1 MSTEFAES
9 AAAAALSEAA
19 PSFATENPATREDGG
34 FVPSPGL
41 PSPMNTTAPFVL
53 RNDLPANGTVEL
65 PQVIRRDLQGDA
77 SGKPR
82 VVPWIG
88 HKIAKAVAAA
98 CFVEGQA
105 AEVGRQVQAEIEFRM
120 RRERPSFVHIEQLQD
135 MVEETLIEI
144 GHAKVALA
152 YGKYRAT
159 RAAERAFGTA
169 PADDSGQQLELATRE
184 QLADIRARLSFAK
197 IGLKLTVSDD
207 DLVARLLR
215 STSLNL
221 TADERRDTIVL
232 NAKSLLD
239 LDPDARFFSAR
250 ILLSYIYEETLPW
263 KVADGP
269 HTLKEAH
276 RRAFIEYIPKGIA
289 LRRLDPRLAEFDL
302 KKLAAALDPFAD
314 LQFDFIGIQN
324 LFDRYLIHSQ
334 DGVTGRKRRLEAP
347 QIFWLRV
354 AMGLSILEKEREARA
369 IEFYGIY
376 KSRRACSSTPTLF
389 NSGAVHPQLSS
400 CYLLYCGDS
409 IEQISETWR
418 RFSQLSKWAGG
429 LGCSWTA
436 IRGAGAHIHGTNGE
450 SSGVIPFLN
459 VSNDIAIAVNQGGK
473 RPGAL
478 CSYLELWHADI
489 EDFLDLRKETGDDRR
504 RTHNMNTAQW
514 IPDLFMKRLKAISD
528 GALPKDATWT
538 LFRTNDVPDLPELC
552 GRAFEERYA
561 HYEDLAHGGKIWSRK
576 VRVLALWKRML
587 EMLFET
593 GHPWITFKD
602 PCNLRS
608 PQDHAGVIH
617 NSNLCTEITLNTS
630 DDEVAVC
637 NLASINLAAHLREDG
652 ELDHDKLRATI
663 KVVMRMLDNVIDINF
678 YPVEAAA
685 RANQRHRPVGL
696 GVMGMQDAL
705 YDKRIAFDSPAA
717 VAFNDEA
724 LEAIAYH
731 AYGASSDLAAE
742 RGRYESY
749 AGSKWDR
756 GLLPLDTLEH
766 LEKER
771 GLPVLVDRT
780 ARLDWEA
787 LRAKI
792 AAQGMRNSNCLAI
805 APTATIANILGCT
818 PCIEPTY
825 KHIHTK
831 SNMSGEFIRTNDHL
845 LRDLQAR
852 GLWDEEMLADL
863 KYFDG
868 SVQGIERVPAEFK
881 TLYKTAF
888 EIAPTWILQCAA
900 VRQKWIDQG
909 QSTNL
914 WLAESDAR
922 TASFMYREAWERGL
936 KTTYYLRT
944 LNKSAID
951 SSNRDRRPAAEPK
964 REYTA
969 EEKTAC
975 SIEAMRNGGVCDA
988 CQ

>member
-1 MSTEFAES
+1 
-9 AAAAALSEAA
+9 
-19 PSFATENPATREDGG
+19 
-34 FVPSPGL
+34 
-41 PSPMNTTAPFVL
+41 MNNTATAPFVL
-53 RNDLPANGTVEL
+53 RNDLPTNGATEF
-65 PQVIRRDLQGDA
+65 PQVIRRDLPGDT

-82 VVPWIG
+82 VVPWLG
-88 HKIAKAVAAA
+88 HKIAKAVSAA
-98 CFVEGQA
+98 CFVEGADDQI
-105 AEVGRQVQAEIEFRM
+105 GLQVQAEIEFRL
-120 RRERPSFVHIEQLQD
+120 RRERPSFVHIEEIQD
-135 MVEETLIEI
+135 LVEETLIDL

-152 YGKYRAT
+152 YGKYRAR
-159 RAAERAFGTA
+159 RAAEREHGIGPET
-169 PADDSGQQLELATRE
+169 ADDSGQLELATRE
-184 QLADIRARLSFAK
+184 HLADIRARISFAK
-197 IGLKLTVSDD
+197 IGLRVTLSDD
-207 DLVARLLR
+207 DLLARLLR
-215 STSLNL
+215 STSISL
-221 TADERRDTIVL
+221 TPAERRDTIVL

-239 LDPDARFFSAR
+239 VDADARFFAAR

-263 KVADGP
+263 KVTDGP
-269 HTLKEAH
+269 QALKEAH
-276 RRAFIEYIPKGIA
+276 RRAFLEYIPRGIA
-289 LRRLDPRLAEFDL
+289 AKRLDPRLGDFDL

-314 LQFDFIGIQN
+314 LQFDFLGIQT
-324 LFDRYLIHSQ
+324 LYDRYLIHTQ
-334 DGVTGRKRRLEAP
+334 DTVQGRKLRLEAP
-347 QIFWLRV
+347 QVFWMRV
-354 AMGLSILEKEREARA
+354 AMGLAVLESDREGRA
-369 IEFYGIY
+369 CEFYAVY
-376 KSRRACSSTPTLF
+376 RSRRGCSSTPTLF
-389 NSGAVHPQLSS
+389 NAGTLHPQLSS

-409 IEQISETWR
+409 IEDITETWR
-418 RFSQLSKWAGG
+418 RFSHLSKWAGG

-450 SSGVIPFLN
+450 SSGVIPFLK

-504 RTHNMNTAQW
+504 RTHNMNTAHW

-528 GALPKDATWT
+528 GVLGKDATWS
-538 LFRTNDVPDLPELC
+538 LFRTNDVPDLPELS
-552 GRAFEERYA
+552 GRAFEERYT
-561 HYEDLAHGGKIWSRK
+561 HYEALAAEGKLWSRK

-593 GHPWITFKD
+593 GHPWMTFKD

-630 DDEVAVC
+630 NDEVAVC

-652 ELDHDKLRATI
+652 SLDHDHLRATI
-663 KVVMRMLDNVIDINF
+663 TVLMRMLDNVIDINF
-678 YPVEAAA
+678 YPVDASA
-685 RANQRHRPVGL
+685 RSNLRHRPVGL
-696 GVMGMQDAL
+696 GVMGLQDAL
-705 YDKRIAFDSPAA
+705 YRKGIAFDTPEA

-724 LEAIAYH
+724 FEAIAYY
-731 AYGASSDLAAE
+731 AYSASSDLAAE
-742 RGRYESY
+742 RGRYETY
-749 AGSKWDR
+749 TGSKWDR
-756 GLLPLDTLEH
+756 GLMPLDTLEH

-771 GLPVLVDRT
+771 GMPLLVDRT
-780 ARLDWEA
+780 ARLDWSA
-787 LRAKI
+787 LRQKI

-805 APTATIANILGCT
+805 APTATISNILGCT

-845 LRDLQAR
+845 LRELQAR

-868 SVQGIERVPAEFK
+868 NVQQIERVPAELK
-881 TLYKTAF
+881 RLYKTAF

-900 VRQKWIDQG
+900 ARQKWIDQA

-951 SSNRDRRPAAEPK
+951 SSNRDRRTAATTEPK
-964 REYTA
+964 REYSA
-969 EEKTAC
+969 EEKQAC
-975 SIEAMRNGGVCDA
+975 SIEAMRNGGTCEA

>member
-1 MSTEFAES
+1 MTTIA
-9 AAAAALSEAA
+9 
-19 PSFATENPATREDGG
+19 
-34 FVPSPGL
+34 
-41 PSPMNTTAPFVL
+41 NTPFVL
-53 RNDLPANGTVEL
+53 RNDLPVDVATEF
-65 PQVIRRDLQGDA
+65 PQVIRRDLPGDT

-82 VVPWIG
+82 VVSWLG

-98 CFVEGQA
+98 CFVEGQD
-105 AEVGRQVQAEIEFRM
+105 EQIGLQVQAEIEYRL

-135 MVEETLIEI
+135 MVEETLIDL
-144 GHAKVALA
+144 GYARVALA

-159 RAAERAFGTA
+159 RAAERVHGPKVETEDA
-169 PADDSGQQLELATRE
+169 GQQLELATRE
-184 QLADIRARLSFAK
+184 QFGDIRARISFAK
-197 IGLKLTVSDD
+197 IGLNLTLPDD

-215 STSLNL
+215 SSSINL
-221 TADERRDTIVL
+221 SPEERRDTIVL

-239 LDPDARFFSAR
+239 LDADARFFAAR

-269 HTLKEAH
+269 QALKEAH
-276 RRAFIEYIPKGIA
+276 RRAFLDYIPRGIE

-302 KKLAAALDPFAD
+302 KKLAVSLDPFAD
-314 LQFDFIGIQN
+314 LQFDFLGIQT
-324 LFDRYLIHSQ
+324 LYDRYLIHAA
-334 DGVTGRKRRLEAP
+334 DPVTSRKRRLESP
-347 QIFWLRV
+347 QIFWMRV
-354 AMGLSILEKEREARA
+354 AMGLAVLETERETRTQ
-369 IEFYGIY
+369 EFYGIY

-389 NSGAVHPQLSS
+389 NAGTLHPQLSS

-409 IEQISETWR
+409 IEEITETWR
-418 RFSQLSKWAGG
+418 RFSHLSKWAGG

-450 SSGVIPFLN
+450 SSGVIPFLK

-528 GALPKDATWT
+528 GALSKDATWT
-538 LFRTNDVPDLPELC
+538 LFRTNDAPDLPELC
-552 GRAFEERYA
+552 GRAFETRYEQ
-561 HYEDLAHGGKIWSRK
+561 YEQLVAEGKMWGRK

-593 GHPWITFKD
+593 GHPWMTFKD

-608 PQDHAGVIH
+608 PQDHVGVIH

-630 DDEVAVC
+630 SDEVAVC

-652 ELDHDKLRATI
+652 ALDHDRLRHTI
-663 KVVMRMLDNVIDINF
+663 TVLMRMLDNVIDINF
-678 YPVEAAA
+678 YPVDEAAN
-685 RANQRHRPVGL
+685 ANLRHRPVGL
-696 GVMGMQDAL
+696 GLMGLQDAL
-705 YDKRIAFDSPAA
+705 YDKGVAFDSPEA
-717 VAFNDEA
+717 VVFNDEA
-724 LEAIAYH
+724 FEAVAYY
-731 AYGASSDLAAE
+731 AYLASSDLAAE

-756 GLLPLDTLEH
+756 GLMPLDTLAH
-766 LEKER
+766 LEQER
-771 GLPVLVDRT
+771 GVPVVVDRHS
-780 ARLDWEA
+780 RLDWEA

-792 AAQGMRNSNCLAI
+792 AAQGMRNSNCLAV
-805 APTATIANILGCT
+805 APTATISNILGCT
-818 PCIEPTY
+818 PCVEPTY

-845 LRDLQAR
+845 LRDLQAL

-868 SVQGIERVPAEFK
+868 SVQQIERVPAELK
-881 TLYKTAF
+881 RLYKTAF

-900 VRQKWIDQG
+900 VRQKWIDQA

-914 WLAESDAR
+914 WLADADAR

-951 SSNRDRRPAAEPK
+951 SANRDRKPAAEK
-964 REYTA
+964 REFTA
-969 EEKTAC
+969 EEKNAC
-975 SIEAMRNGGVCDA
+975 SIEAMRNGGVCEA

>member
-1 MSTEFAES
+1 
-9 AAAAALSEAA
+9 
-19 PSFATENPATREDGG
+19 
-34 FVPSPGL
+34 
-41 PSPMNTTAPFVL
+41 MNISDAAPFVL
-53 RNDLPANGTVEL
+53 SNDPPTDGAADL
-65 PQVIRRDLQGDA
+65 PQVIRRDLPGDT

-82 VVPWIG
+82 VVPWLG

-98 CFVEGQA
+98 CVVQGQD
-105 AEVGRQVQAEIEFRM
+105 EQIGLQVQAEIEFRLG
-120 RRERPSFVHIEQLQD
+120 REGPSFVHIEQLQD

-144 GHAKVALA
+144 GHPKVALA
-152 YGKYRAT
+152 YGKYRAR
-159 RAAERAFGTA
+159 RAAERALGLA
-169 PADDSGQQLELATRE
+169 PDSDDDGQQLELATRE
-184 QLADIRARLSFAK
+184 QFGDIRARISFAK
-197 IGLKLTVSDD
+197 IGLALTLPDD

-215 STSLNL
+215 STSISLN
-221 TADERRDTIVL
+221 AEERRDTIVL

-239 LDPDARFFSAR
+239 LDADARFFAAR

-263 KVADGP
+263 KVTDGL
-269 HTLKEAH
+269 HALKDAH
-276 RRAFIEYIPKGIA
+276 QRAFLDYIPQGIV

-302 KKLAAALDPFAD
+302 PKLAIALDPFAD
-314 LQFDFIGIQN
+314 LQFDFLGIQT
-324 LFDRYLIHSQ
+324 LYDRYLIHAQ
-334 DGVTGRKRRLEAP
+334 DPVTGRKRRLESP

-354 AMGLSILEKEREARA
+354 AMGLALLEKDRESRA
-369 IEFYGIY
+369 QEFYSIY
-376 KSRRACSSTPTLF
+376 KSRRGCSSTPTLF
-389 NSGAVHPQLSS
+389 NSGTLHPQLSS

-409 IEQISETWR
+409 IEDITETWR
-418 RFSQLSKWAGG
+418 RFSHLSKWAGG

-450 SSGVIPFLN
+450 SSGVIPFLK

-478 CSYLELWHADI
+478 CSYLELWHSDI
-489 EDFLDLRKETGDDRR
+489 EEFLDLRKETGDDRR

-514 IPDLFMKRLKAISD
+514 IPDLFMKRLKAISE
-528 GALPKDATWT
+528 GTLPKDATWT
-538 LFRTNDVPDLPELC
+538 LFRTSDALDLPELS
-552 GRAFEERYA
+552 GRAFELRYEE
-561 HYEDLAHGGKIWSRK
+561 YEQRVTNGKMWGRK

-593 GHPWITFKD
+593 GHPWMTFKD

-630 DDEVAVC
+630 NDEVAVC
-637 NLASINLAAHLREDG
+637 NLASINLAAHLRENG
-652 ELDHDKLRATI
+652 ELDHARLRGTI
-663 KVVMRMLDNVIDINF
+663 TILMRMLDNVIDINF

-705 YDKRIAFDSPAA
+705 YDKGIAFDSAEA

-724 LEAIAYH
+724 LEAVAYY
-731 AYGASSDLAAE
+731 AYLASSDLAAE

-749 AGSKWDR
+749 TGSKWDR
-756 GLLPLDTLEH
+756 GQLPLDTLAH
-766 LEKER
+766 LEEER
-771 GLPVLVDRT
+771 GVPVQVDRT

-787 LRAKI
+787 LRSRI
-792 AAQGMRNSNCLAI
+792 ARQGMRNSNCLAI
-805 APTATIANILGCT
+805 APTATISNILGCT

-831 SNMSGEFIRTNDHL
+831 SNLSGEFIRTNDHL
-845 LRDLQAR
+845 LRDLQAL

-868 SVQGIERVPAEFK
+868 SVQQIERVPAELK
-881 TLYKTAF
+881 RLYKTAF

-900 VRQKWIDQG
+900 VRQKWIDQA

-914 WLAESDAR
+914 WLAEADAR

-944 LNKSAID
+944 LNKSTID
-951 SSNRDRRPAAEPK
+951 SANRERRPVSEK
-964 REYTA
+964 REYTSA
-969 EEKTAC
+969 EIKTC
-975 SIEAMRNGGVCDA
+975 SLEAVRNGGTCEA

>member
-1 MSTEFAES
+1 
-9 AAAAALSEAA
+9 
-19 PSFATENPATREDGG
+19 
-34 FVPSPGL
+34 
-41 PSPMNTTAPFVL
+41 MNTTTFVL
-53 RNDLPANGTVEL
+53 RNDLPVHDTTEF
-65 PQVIRRDLQGDA
+65 PQVIRRDLPGDA

-88 HKIAKAVAAA
+88 HKIAKAVSKA
-98 CFVEGQA
+98 CFVEGQDDQL
-105 AEVGRQVQAEIEFRM
+105 GLQVQAEIEFRL

-135 MVEETLIEI
+135 LVEETLIDL
-144 GHAKVALA
+144 GHARVALA
-152 YGKYRAT
+152 YGKYRAK
-159 RAAERAFGTA
+159 RSAERDLGIA
-169 PADDSGQQLELATRE
+169 PETSNDSEQQLELATRE
-184 QLADIRARLSFAK
+184 QLTDIRSRISYAK
-197 IGLKLTVSDD
+197 INLKLTLSDD
-207 DLVARLLR
+207 DIVARLLR
-215 STSLNL
+215 STSISL
-221 TADERRDTIVL
+221 TPEERRDTIVL

-239 LDPDARFFSAR
+239 VDADARFFAAR

-269 HTLKEAH
+269 QALKEAH
-276 RRAFIEYIPKGIA
+276 RKAFLDYIPRGIE

-302 KKLAAALDPFAD
+302 KKLSTSLDPFAD
-314 LQFDFIGIQN
+314 LQFDFLGIQT
-324 LFDRYLIHSQ
+324 LYDRYLIHTH
-334 DGVTGRKRRLEAP
+334 DNVTGRKRRLESP

-354 AMGLSILEKEREARA
+354 AMGLATLEADRETRA
-369 IEFYGIY
+369 SEFYGIY

-389 NSGAVHPQLSS
+389 NAGTMHPQLSS

-409 IEQISETWR
+409 IEEITETWR
-418 RFSQLSKWAGG
+418 RFSHLSKWAGG

-436 IRGAGAHIHGTNGE
+436 IRAAGAHIHGTNGE
-450 SSGVIPFLN
+450 SSGVIPFLK

-504 RTHNMNTAQW
+504 RTHNMNTAHW
-514 IPDLFMKRLKAISD
+514 IPDVFMKRLKAISD
-528 GALPKDATWT
+528 GILPKDATWT
-538 LFRTNDVPDLPELC
+538 LFRTNDVPDLPETSGL
-552 GRAFEERYA
+552 AFEQRYT
-561 HYEDLAHGGKIWSRK
+561 HYEALAAEGKLWSRK

-593 GHPWITFKD
+593 GHPWMTFKD

-608 PQDHAGVIH
+608 PQDHVGVIH
-617 NSNLCTEITLNTS
+617 NSNLCTEITLNTNS
-630 DDEVAVC
+630 DEVAVC
-637 NLASINLAAHLREDG
+637 NLASINIASHLREDG
-652 ELDHDKLRATI
+652 SIDHDKLRATI
-663 KVVMRMLDNVIDINF
+663 TVVMRMLDNVIDINF

-685 RANQRHRPVGL
+685 NSNLRHRPVGL
-696 GVMGMQDAL
+696 GCMGLQDAL
-705 YDKRIAFDSPAA
+705 YDKGVAFDTPEA

-724 LEAIAYH
+724 LEAIAYY
-731 AYGASSDLAAE
+731 AYQASSDLAAE
-742 RGRYESY
+742 RGRYETY
-749 AGSKWDR
+749 QGSKWDR
-756 GLLPLDTLEH
+756 GLLPLDTLEL

-771 GLPVLVDRT
+771 GVPILVDRT
-780 ARLDWEA
+780 ARLDWAA
-787 LRAKI
+787 LREKI
-792 AAQGMRNSNCLAI
+792 AKQGMRNSNCLAI
-805 APTATIANILGCT
+805 APTATISNILGCT

-831 SNMSGEFIRTNDHL
+831 SNLSGEFIRTNDHL
-845 LRDLQAR
+845 LRELQVR
-852 GLWDEEMLADL
+852 GLWDDEMLADL

-868 SVQGIERVPAEFK
+868 SVQQIDRVPEELK
-881 TLYKTAF
+881 RLYKTAF

-900 VRQKWIDQG
+900 ARQKWIDQA

-951 SSNRDRRPAAEPK
+951 SSNRDRRPKDNETK

-969 EEKTAC
+969 EEIKTC
-975 SIEAMRNGGVCDA
+975 SIEAMRNGGTCEA

>member
-1 MSTEFAES
+1 MSTSS
-9 AAAAALSEAA
+9 A
-19 PSFATENPATREDGG
+19 T
-34 FVPSPGL
+34 
-41 PSPMNTTAPFVL
+41 FVL
-53 RNDLPANGTVEL
+53 QNDLPFNGAPEF
-65 PQVIRRDLQGDA
+65 PQVIRRDLPGDI

-82 VVPWIG
+82 VVPWLG
-88 HKIAKAVAAA
+88 HKIAKAVASA
-98 CFVEGQA
+98 CFVEGQD
-105 AEVGRQVQAEIEFRM
+105 EQIGLQVQAEIEYRM
-120 RRERPSFVHIEQLQD
+120 RRERPSFIHIEQLQD
-135 MVEETLIEI
+135 LVEETLIEL
-144 GHAKVALA
+144 GHARVALA
-152 YGKYRAT
+152 YGKYRVR
-159 RAAERAFGTA
+159 RAAERAFGGE
-169 PADDSGQQLELATRE
+169 PATDDSTQQLELATRE
-184 QLADIRARLSFAK
+184 QLADIRARISFAR
-197 IGLKLTVSDD
+197 IGLQVSLGDD
-207 DLVARLLR
+207 DLLARLLA
-215 STSLNL
+215 STSINL
-221 TADERRDTIVL
+221 TADERRETIIL

-239 LDPDARFFSAR
+239 LDADARFFSAR

-263 KVADGP
+263 KITDGP
-269 HTLKEAH
+269 QALKEAH
-276 RRAFIEYIPKGIA
+276 RRAFLEYIPRGIA
-289 LRRLDPRLAEFDL
+289 LRRLDPQLAEFDL
-302 KKLAAALDPFAD
+302 KTLATALDPFAD
-314 LQFDFIGIQN
+314 LQFDFLGIQT
-324 LFDRYLIHSQ
+324 LYDRYLILTK
-334 DGVTGRKRRLEAP
+334 DEVTGRKRRMEAP

-354 AMGLSILEKEREARA
+354 AMGLSVLEDKRELRA
-369 IEFYGIY
+369 AEFYGIY
-376 KSRRACSSTPTLF
+376 TSRRACSSTPTLF
-389 NSGAVHPQLSS
+389 NAGTLRSQLSS

-409 IEQISETWR
+409 IEEITETWR
-418 RFSQLSKWAGG
+418 RFSHLSKWAGG

-436 IRGAGAHIHGTNGE
+436 LRGAGAHIHGTNGE
-450 SSGVIPFLN
+450 SSGVIPFLK

-504 RTHNMNTAQW
+504 RTHNMNTAHW
-514 IPDLFMKRLKAISD
+514 IPDVFMKRLKAISD
-528 GALPKDATWT
+528 GALPKDATWS
-538 LFRTNDVPDLPELC
+538 LFRTNDVADLPGLS
-552 GRAFEERYA
+552 GRAFEERYTY
-561 HYEDLAHGGKIWSRK
+561 YEALAAEGKVWSRK
-576 VRVLALWKRML
+576 VRILALWKRML

-593 GHPWITFKD
+593 GHPWMTFKD

-608 PQDHAGVIH
+608 PQNHAGVIH

-630 DDEVAVC
+630 SDEVAVC

-652 ELDHDKLRATI
+652 VLDHDKLRATI
-663 KVVMRMLDNVIDINF
+663 SVVMRMLDNVIDINF
-678 YPVEAAA
+678 YPIDAAA
-685 RANQRHRPVGL
+685 SSNRRHRPVGL

-705 YDKRIAFDSPAA
+705 YDKKIAFDTPEA

-724 LEAIAYH
+724 LEAIAYY

-742 RGRYESY
+742 RGRYDSY

-756 GLLPLDTLEH
+756 GMLPLDTLEH

-771 GLPVLVDRT
+771 GVPVLVDRT

-805 APTATIANILGCT
+805 APTATISNILGCT

-852 GLWDEEMLADL
+852 GLWDDEMLADL

-868 SVQGIERVPAEFK
+868 SVQGIERIPAELRA
-881 TLYKTAF
+881 LYKTSF

-900 VRQKWIDQG
+900 VRQKWIDQA

-922 TASFMYREAWERGL
+922 AASFMYREAWERGL

-951 SSNRDRRPAAEPK
+951 SSNRDRRAAVTEPK
-964 REYTA
+964 REFTA
-969 EEKTAC
+969 EEKNAC
-975 SIEAMRNGGVCDA
+975 SIEAMRNGGTCEA